1 MAMFTKKTPTF
12 PPNLP
17 ENFPPSP
24 GTSCVSWAAQAM
36 SIPVTGA
43 ITEAGA
49 RGGRQGIARQV
60 AERIQRHLQ
69 RQTWG
74 VRWSC
79 PVQLGFFFSSRF

>member
-1 MAMFTKKTPTF
+1 MFTKKTPTF

-49 RGGRQGIARQV
+49 KA
-60 AERIQRHLQ
+60 
-69 RQTWG
+69 
-74 VRWSC
+74 
-79 PVQLGFFFSSRF
+79 